1 MLTDEEKKEMIEL
14 ARSAQLR
21 DDMRR
26 VREQRH
32 NPFTSGGE
40 VDLDSVVEFLN
51 EFNAFIGHEPRP
63 FRRIVDRDMRL

>member
-1 MLTDEEKKEMIEL
+1 MIEL
-14 ARSAQLR
+14 AGSTQLR

-32 NPFTSGGE
+32 DPFTVDGE
-40 VDLDSVVEFLN
+40 VDLDRVVEFLN
-51 EFNAFIGHEPRP
+51 EFNAFISHEPRP